1 MISAGSCYMV
11 SYRTIAAVAL
21 VLCAVGIADAKRPK
35 LAKVN
40 RSAKP
45 VSPQRE
51 LFDSLA
57 HDIKTR
63 ARTMKFYKQAA
74 RSEAGILESDR
85 DPVDIVLRRSGAL
98 LKHLTG
104 AKNAPNLAVEARALA
119 ALTAKSAA
127 TAITDAAA
135 RYALYE
141 KAYEL
146 SRRISFRNPLLD
158 FERIIFMGRRM
169 PATRHMCPQQYGF
182 VGTPGGG
189 VFVLDNAFSDKPSLR
204 TVLGDTKIAKGR
216 TKGKLLSAGAFEGF
230 ELDWDAGTVY
240 FAWTEAKNGKP
251 QPYKPG
257 DQWFPRAKFTYTSR
271 GASYWAPESTY
282 HIFRAKI
289 DPKTGAAIGG
299 GAVTQL
305 TDGSCNDVDPCVL
318 PNGRIAFISE
328 RRGGYGR
335 CHGAQFPSYTL
346 HAMMPNGSDIIPF
359 SYHETNEW
367 HPSVTNEGMIIYTRW
382 DYVDRDADIAHHPW
396 ICYPDGRDSRSY
408 HGNYPEN
415 NPRVRPNQETH
426 FRAIPGSHKFVAVA
440 SPHHGLFYGS
450 MILLDQRVRDDR
462 KCSQLKRITPTE
474 PFAEAEGPWS
484 RYAYGSPWPLSEDFH
499 LCVHNPGRGG
509 RFSGRHDLY
518 LIDTFG
524 NRIHL
529 ATLPDGLNCLDPFPL
544 RPRKRPPVIPTRTQQ
559 ARVDQPSGMPDA
571 VATISVMNV
580 YESEF
585 PLPKDIKIKSLRV
598 IQVHPKAT
606 FHMTNPEVGLGKGS
620 LTRSIVGTAPVAE
633 DGSSHF
639 VAPVGVPIYFQAL
652 DENGVAVHSMRSA
665 TYVHKGEQLVCIGCH
680 EDKHKQ
686 INRPARPIAMRKAP
700 VKLTPEFP
708 EVTQPLSFPRL
719 VQPVLDKHC
728 VKCHAK
734 EEKACDLSGKK
745 ISELGWSESYWS
757 LAPYAWA
764 MADNG
769 GGACKRHSKLLPRGD
784 GWQVNKRSYSLPGKL
799 GARASKLY
807 ALLQK
812 DHYKVKLSKDELLK
826 ITLWLD
832 ANSVFYGAYRD
843 LKAQSVGKL
852 VKPEL
857 N

>member
-1 MISAGSCYMV
+1 MV
-11 SYRTIAAVAL
+11 LLACAAT
-21 VLCAVGIADAKRPK
+21 VLDAKPPRLVKP
-35 LAKVN
+35 AKRAVPSN
-40 RSAKP
+40 PR
-45 VSPQRE
+45 RE
-51 LFDSLA
+51 LFDSIS

-63 ARTMKFYKQAA
+63 ARSLKYAEQAVRGDA
-74 RSEAGILESDR
+74 AILESDR
-85 DPVDIVLRRSGAL
+85 DPGDVVLRRAAAL
-98 LKHLTG
+98 LKHLSS
-104 AKNAPNLAVEARALA
+104 AKNAPDLTAETKALDALA
-119 ALTAKSAA
+119 KKFAKTPLTA
-127 TAITDAAA
+127 TAG

-141 KAYEL
+141 QAYEL
-146 SRRISFRNPLLD
+146 SKRISFRNPLLD
-158 FERIIFMGRRM
+158 FERIILMGRRM

-189 VFVLDNAFSDKPSLR
+189 VFVLDKAFSDKPVLR
-204 TVLGDTKIAKGR
+204 NVLGDTKIAKGR
-216 TKGKLLSAGAFEGF
+216 TKGKLLSSGAFEGF
-230 ELDWDAGTVY
+230 ELDWDARTVY
-240 FAWTEAKNGKP
+240 FAWTEAQTGK
-251 QPYKPG
+251 QQTYKPG

-271 GASYWAPESTY
+271 GPSYWAPESTY
-282 HIFRAKI
+282 HIFKASI
-289 DPKTGAAIGG
+289 DPVSGTADEKTL
-299 GAVTQL
+299 VQL

-346 HAMMPNGSDIIPF
+346 HGMMPNGSDIIAF
-359 SYHETNEW
+359 SFHETNEW

-396 ICYPDGRDSRSY
+396 TCYPDGRDSRSY

-426 FRAIPGSHKFVAVA
+426 CRAIPGSHKFVAVA
-440 SPHHGLFYGS
+440 TPHHGLFYGS
-450 MILLDQRVRDDR
+450 MILVDQRVRDDR
-462 KCSQLKRITPTE
+462 KCSQIKRITPTE
-474 PFAEAEGPWS
+474 PFAESEGPWS
-484 RYAYGSPWPLSEDFH
+484 RYAYGSPWPLSEDFY
-499 LCVHNPGRGG
+499 LCVHNPGKNG
-509 RFSGRHDLY
+509 RFTGRHDLY
-518 LIDTFG
+518 LVDTFG

-529 ATLPDGLNCLDPFPL
+529 ATLPDGLNSLDPIPL
-544 RPRKRPPVIPTRTQQ
+544 RPRKRPPIIPTRTQQ
-559 ARVDQPSGMPDA
+559 ARVDQPSGVPDA
-571 VATISVMNV
+571 KATISVMNI

-585 PLPKDIKIKSLRV
+585 PFPKDTKIKSMRI
-598 IQVHPKAT
+598 IQLHPKAT
-606 FHMTNPEVGLGKGS
+606 FHMFKPEVGLGKGS
-620 LTRSIVGTAPVAE
+620 LTRTILGTVPVAE
-633 DGSSHF
+633 DGSCHF
-639 VAPVGVPIYFQAL
+639 EAPVGVPIYFQAL
-652 DENGVAVHSMRSA
+652 DENAIAVHSMRSA

-686 INRPARPIAMRKAP
+686 INRPRRPIAMRKAP
-700 VKLTPEFP
+700 VKITPEFP
-708 EVTQPLSFPRL
+708 EVTHPLTFPRL

-734 EEKACDLSGKK
+734 EAKTKKACDLSGKK

-757 LAPYAWA
+757 LAPFAWA

-769 GGACKRHSKLLPRGD
+769 GGACRRHSKLLPRGD

-799 GARASKLY
+799 GARASKLL

-812 DHYKVKLSKDELLK
+812 GHYKVKLPPEDLRR

-832 ANSVFYGAYRD
+832 ANSVFYGAYRN
-843 LKAQSVGKL
+843 LEAQSAGTL

>member
-1 MISAGSCYMV
+1 MM
-11 SYRTIAAVAL
+11 SYRMVIFLL
-21 VLCAVGIADAKRPK
+21 VLCAATVA
-35 LAKVN
+35 
-40 RSAKP
+40 SAKP
-45 VSPQRE
+45 PRLAKSAKPASDPQRA
-51 LFDSLA
+51 LFDSIS

-63 ARTMKFYKQAA
+63 LRCVKYAKQAA
-74 RSEAGILESDR
+74 RADGAILESDR
-85 DPVDIVLRRSGAL
+85 DPADVVLRRTAAL
-98 LKHLTG
+98 LKHLSSV
-104 AKNAPNLAVEARALA
+104 KKAPNLSGEKKALD
-119 ALTAKSAA
+119 ALTQKSAK
-127 TAITDAAA
+127 TPIKDAGA
-135 RYALYE
+135 RYALYIQG
-141 KAYEL
+141 YEL
-146 SRRISFRNPLLD
+146 SKRVAFRNPLLD

-189 VFVLDNAFSDKPSLR
+189 VFVLDKAFSDKPKLR
-204 TVLGDTKIAKGR
+204 QVLGDTKIAKGR
-216 TKGKLLSAGAFEGF
+216 TKGKLLSSGAFEGF
-230 ELDWDAGTVY
+230 ELDWDARTVY

-257 DQWFPRAKFTYTSR
+257 DPWFPRAKFTYTSR

-282 HIFRAKI
+282 HIFKASI
-289 DPKTGAAIGG
+289 DPVSGAADAKTLAQI
-299 GAVTQL
+299 

-346 HAMMPNGSDIIPF
+346 HGMMADGSDIIPF

-426 FRAIPGSHKFVAVA
+426 VRAIPGSHKFVAVA

-462 KCSQLKRITPTE
+462 KCSQIKRITPTE
-474 PFAEAEGPWS
+474 PFAESEGSWS

-499 LCVHNPGRGG
+499 ICVHNPGKNG

-518 LIDTFG
+518 LVDTFG

-529 ATLPDGLNCLDPFPL
+529 ATLPDGLQSLDPIPL

-559 ARVDQPSGMPDA
+559 ARADQVSGA
-571 VATISVMNV
+571 SETLATISVMNV

-585 PLPKDIKIKSLRV
+585 PMPKGVKIKSLRV

-606 FHMTNPEVGLGKGS
+606 FHMFNPEVGLGKGA
-620 LTRSIVGTAPVAE
+620 LTRSILGTAPVAE
-633 DGSSHF
+633 DGSCHF
-639 VAPVGVPIYFQAL
+639 EAPVGVPIYFQAL

-686 INRPARPIAMRKAP
+686 INRPSRPIAMRKAP

-708 EVTQPLSFPRL
+708 EVTQPLTFPRL

-728 VKCHAK
+728 VKCHTK
-734 EEKACDLSGKK
+734 EKKAPDLSGKK

-757 LAPYAWA
+757 LAPFAWSL
-764 MADNG
+764 ADNG

-784 GWQVNKRSYSLPGKL
+784 GWQVNKRSYSLPGQL

-807 ALLQK
+807 PM
-812 DHYKVKLSKDELLK
+812 LLK
-826 ITLWLD
+826 GHKKLKLPPEDMRRITLWLD
-832 ANSVFYGAYRD
+832 ANSLFYGAYRD
-843 LKAQSVGKL
+843 LKAQSAGKL

>member
-1 MISAGSCYMV
+1 MV
-11 SYRTIAAVAL
+11 CRTIAV
-21 VLCAVGIADAKRPK
+21 VLMTCAATVMGAT
-35 LAKVN
+35 
-40 RSAKP
+40 KP
-45 VSPQRE
+45 ASPRRE
-51 LFDSLA
+51 LFDSLS

-63 ARTMKFYKQAA
+63 RRSLRYYRQAVRA
-74 RSEAGILESDR
+74 DAAIVATDR
-85 DPVDIVLRRSGAL
+85 DPGDVVLRRSRAL
-98 LKHLTG
+98 LKHLAG
-104 AKNAPNLAVEARALA
+104 VKGAPNLAAETKVLDALA
-119 ALTAKSAA
+119 RKFAK
-127 TAITDAAA
+127 TPLKDTAA

-141 KAYEL
+141 EAYEL
-146 SRRISFRNPLLD
+146 SRRIAFRNPLLD
-158 FERIIFMGRRM
+158 FERIIFLGRRM

-189 VFVLDNAFSDKPSLR
+189 VFVLDKAFSDKPTLR
-204 TVLGDTKIAKGR
+204 EVLGDTKIAKGR
-216 TKGKLLSAGAFEGF
+216 TKGKLLSSGAFEGF
-230 ELDWDAGTVY
+230 ELDWDAKTVY
-240 FAWTEAKNGKP
+240 FAWTEAQVGTK
-251 QPYKPG
+251 QSYKPG
-257 DQWFPRAKFTYTSR
+257 DPWFPRAKFTYTKR

-282 HIFRAKI
+282 HIFSAKI
-289 DPKTGAAIGG
+289 DPVTGVADAGTL
-299 GAVTQL
+299 VQL

-346 HAMMPNGSDIIPF
+346 HAMMSNGADVIAL

-426 FRAIPGSHKFVAVA
+426 CRAIPGSHKFVAVA

-450 MILLDQRVRDDR
+450 MILVDQRVRDDR
-462 KCSQLKRITPTE
+462 KCSQIKRITPTE
-474 PFAEAEGPWS
+474 PFAESEGPWS
-484 RYAYGSPWPLSEDFH
+484 RYAYGSPWPLSEDFY
-499 LCVHNPGRGG
+499 LCVHNPGKGG
-509 RFSGRHDLY
+509 RFTGRHDLY
-518 LIDTFG
+518 LVDTFG

-529 ATLPDGLNCLDPFPL
+529 ATLPDGLSSLDPIPL
-544 RPRKRPPVIPTRTQQ
+544 RPRKRPPVIPSRTQQ
-559 ARVDQPSGMPDA
+559 ARADQPSGVPDTK
-571 VATISVMNV
+571 ATISVMNI

-585 PLPKDIKIKSLRV
+585 PFPKGTKIKSMRV

-606 FHMTNPEVGLGKGS
+606 FHMFNPEVGLGKGS
-620 LTRSIVGTAPVAE
+620 LTRSILGTVPVAE
-633 DGSSHF
+633 DGSCHF
-639 VAPVGVPIYFQAL
+639 EAPVGVPIYFQAL
-652 DENGVAVHSMRSA
+652 DKNGIAVHSMRSA

-686 INRPARPIAMRKAP
+686 INRPKHPMAMRKAP

-708 EVTQPLSFPRL
+708 DATHPLTFPRL

-734 EEKACDLSGKK
+734 EKKACDLSGKK

-757 LAPYAWA
+757 LAPFAWA

-769 GGACKRHSKLLPRGD
+769 GGACGRHSKLLPRGD
-784 GWQVNKRSYSLPGKL
+784 GWVVNKRSYSVPGKL
-799 GARASKLY
+799 GARASKLL

-812 DHYKVKLSKDELLK
+812 GHYKVKLPAEDLRR

-843 LKAQSVGKL
+843 LAEQSAGKL

>member
-1 MISAGSCYMV
+1 MVSWRTIVVVLLACAATVIGAEKSAGPTC
-11 SYRTIAAVAL
+11 
-21 VLCAVGIADAKRPK
+21 
-35 LAKVN
+35 
-40 RSAKP
+40 
-45 VSPQRE
+45 E
-51 LFDSLA
+51 LFDSLS
-57 HDIKTR
+57 HDIRTR
-63 ARTMKFYKQAA
+63 RRSLKYYKQAVRPA
-74 RSEAGILESDR
+74 AAIVAADR
-85 DPVDIVLRRSGAL
+85 DPGDVVLRRAGAL
-98 LKHLTG
+98 LKHLAS
-104 AKNAPNLAVEARALA
+104 AKNAPNLAAEKKALDALA
-119 ALTAKSAA
+119 KKFAK
-127 TAITDAAA
+127 TPVKETGA

-141 KAYEL
+141 QAYEL

-189 VFVLDNAFSDKPSLR
+189 VFVLDKAFSQKPTLR
-204 TVLGDTKIAKGR
+204 KVLGDTKIAKGR
-216 TKGKLLSAGAFEGF
+216 TKGKLLSSGAFEGF
-230 ELDWDAGTVY
+230 ELDWDARTVY
-240 FAWTEAKNGKP
+240 FAWTEAKTGKK
-251 QPYKPG
+251 QTYRPG
-257 DQWFPRAKFTYTSR
+257 DPWFPRAKFTYTKR
-271 GASYWAPESTY
+271 GASYWSPESTY
-282 HIFRAKI
+282 HIFKASI
-289 DPKTGAAIGG
+289 DPVSGSAADGTL
-299 GAVTQL
+299 VQL
-305 TDGSCNDVDPCVL
+305 TDGSCNDLDPCVL
-318 PNGRIAFISE
+318 PNGRIVFISE

-346 HAMMPNGSDIIPF
+346 HAMMPNGADVIPL

-426 FRAIPGSHKFVAVA
+426 CRAIPGSHKFVAVA

-450 MILLDQRVRDDR
+450 MILVDQRVRDDR
-462 KCSQLKRITPTE
+462 KCSQIKRITPTE
-474 PFAEAEGPWS
+474 PFAESEGPWS
-484 RYAYGSPWPLSEDFH
+484 RYAYGSPWPLSEDFY
-499 LCVHNPGRGG
+499 LCVHNPGKNGK
-509 RFSGRHDLY
+509 FTGRHDLY
-518 LIDTFG
+518 LVDTFG

-529 ATLPDGLNCLDPFPL
+529 ATLPDGLNSLDPIPL

-559 ARVDQPSGMPDA
+559 ARADQPSGVPGA
-571 VATISVMNV
+571 KATISVMNV

-585 PLPKDIKIKSLRV
+585 PLPKDTKIKSIRV
-598 IQVHPKAT
+598 VQVHPKAT
-606 FHMTNPEVGLGKGS
+606 FHMFNPEVGLGKGS
-620 LTRSIVGTAPVAE
+620 LTRSILGTAPVAE
-633 DGSSHF
+633 DGSCHF
-639 VAPVGVPIYFQAL
+639 EAPVGVPIYFQAL
-652 DENGVAVHSMRSA
+652 DENGIAVQSMRSA

-686 INRPARPIAMRKAP
+686 INRPRRPIAMRKAP

-708 EVTQPLSFPRL
+708 EATQPLTFPRL
-719 VQPVLDKHC
+719 IQPVLDKHC

-734 EEKACDLSGKK
+734 EKKACDLSGKK

-757 LAPYAWA
+757 LAPFAWA

-769 GGACKRHSKLLPRGD
+769 GGACRRHSKLLPRGD
-784 GWQVNKRSYSLPGKL
+784 GWVVNKRSYSLPGKL
-799 GARASKLY
+799 GARASKLL

-812 DHYKVKLSKDELLK
+812 GHYKVKLPAEDLRR

-832 ANSVFYGAYRD
+832 ANSVFYGAYRN
-843 LKAQSVGKL
+843 LEAQSAGKL